1 MLLLLKMSKT
11 SVLSGSA
18 PDQEHCLHQPVGG
31 VLQPGGTLSGVGG
44 QFNAAAANP
53 ELLCDR
59 CLRAPTHTS

>member
-1 MLLLLKMSKT
+1 MSKT

-44 QFNAAAANP
+44 QFTAAAAP

-59 CLRAPTHTS
+59 RLRTPTHTS